1 MEQTDQ
7 RSLSMFRKA
16 FCAARR
22 RAIKKDV
29 PFDISVQDII
39 TQHRTQHGRCHYSG
53 IEMNIVKDSASLHDP
68 YKMTIDCKDQDLGYV
83 GSNIVL
89 CIYCVNSLKQKMPY
103 AEMLLICRKIVMNHD
118 AKN

>member
-22 RAIKKDV
+22 RAIKKNV
-29 PFDISVQDII
+29 PFDISVQDIAD
-39 TQHRTQHGRCHYSG
+39 QHTDQHGRCYYSG
-53 IEMNIVKDSASLHDP
+53 IEMNIFKRSTSLHDP
-68 YKMTIDCKDQDLGYV
+68 YKMTIDCKDQDFGYV
-83 GSNIVL
+83 KSNIVL
-89 CIYCVNSLKQKMPY
+89 CLYCVNSLKQKMPY
-103 AEMLLICRKIVMNHD
+103 DEMLLICQKIVINNN